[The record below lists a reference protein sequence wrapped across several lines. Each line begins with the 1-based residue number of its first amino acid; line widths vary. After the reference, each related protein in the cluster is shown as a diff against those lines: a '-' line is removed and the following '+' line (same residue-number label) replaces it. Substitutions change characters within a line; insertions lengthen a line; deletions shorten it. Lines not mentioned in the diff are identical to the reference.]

1 MKDILLDPIT
11 SKYSR
16 TINAILSFSSLGSKN
31 TGDSRGGTYSMA
43 INRRLLHKVDGLI
56 AQENGQEKFA
66 EIYTLDPGLATNRH
80 LELLR
85 GVLQNDEEYN
95 KLEDYIS
102 KIGEFLSQNNRYTQ
116 LLYTAREIV
125 QQEITD
131 MGLTRDETNVEF
143 TNIEPTAP
151 TNSEDHTSLFPEV
164 KEFALVRRSIAAEDT
179 PISICTKESPTGCF
193 TFINTMCK
201 SFFLIFEMFSFN
213 TEGARQIFSILTVLK
228 LVSF

>member
-1 MKDILLDPIT
+1 MMKRIINLRSTLG
-11 SKYSR
+11 KLVNFYLK
-16 TINAILSFSSLGSKN
+16 TIVMHRCYIPL
-31 TGDSRGGTYSMA
+31 
-43 INRRLLHKVDGLI
+43 
-56 AQENGQEKFA
+56 EKLF
-66 EIYTLDPGLATNRH
+66 DRK
-80 LELLR
+80 
-85 GVLQNDEEYN
+85 LQRWGFTRE
-95 KLEDYIS
+95 
-102 KIGEFLSQNNRYTQ
+102 
-116 LLYTAREIV
+116 EIV
-125 QQEITD
+125 
-131 MGLTRDETNVEF
+131 VEF